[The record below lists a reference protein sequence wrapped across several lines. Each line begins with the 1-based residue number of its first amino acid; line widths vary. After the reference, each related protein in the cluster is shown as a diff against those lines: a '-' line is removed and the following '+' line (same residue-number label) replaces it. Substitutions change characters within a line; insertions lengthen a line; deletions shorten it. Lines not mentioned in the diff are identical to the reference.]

1 MLASLHVGNYVLIDS
16 LDIEFPGGLVIISG
30 ETGAGKSIILGALS
44 LVLGSKAD
52 ASMVGDHGETC
63 VVEAVFNIADDDDVD
78 ALLEENDIEK
88 DGSTLTIRRVV
99 NRSGRSRSFINDCP
113 VQQGVLATLSSR
125 LVDIHS
131 QHQTMMLSDGAFQL
145 GILDHYAGNAGLL
158 GECRECWSRL
168 TSLRKELSDTEER
181 LRRLA
186 DERDYNEARFRQLDE
201 AHLQDGEVE
210 ELEIEQKQLANAEE
224 IKESLYAVQ
233 EMFSPSGDGR
243 HSVDSV
249 LKESERLLGKVA
261 RFIPASS
268 ELAGRIESARLELDD
283 ILDEVASVNNNTEMS
298 AERLQVVD
306 ERLSLLYEL
315 MKRHGVSD
323 IASLIARRDEL
334 SAALYDSEALEGRKD
349 ELKRDID
356 AEENRY
362 EDLSARLHDARATKA
377 PEFASAICDSLHF
390 LELEKAVFDVEVVG
404 AAPGPSGA
412 DAVRFLFSSVGKTPV
427 DVAKCASGGE
437 LSRIMLSLK
446 AMMARFT
453 DMPTM
458 MFDEIDTGVSGS
470 AADRMGSMICR
481 MGEDMQVFAITHL
494 PQVAA
499 KGGAHYLVKKENAV
513 TSISRLSDEDR
524 VREIA
529 RMLSGSVIT
538 EAAMANA
545 RELLQ
550 GEK

>member
-16 LDIEFPGGLVIISG
+16 LDIDFPGGLVIISG

-52 ASMVGDHGETC
+52 ASMVGEHGDTC
-63 VVEAVFNIADDDDVD
+63 VVEAVFDIADDADVD

-88 DGSTLTIRRVV
+88 DGNSLTIRRVV
-99 NRSGRSRSFINDCP
+99 NRTGRSRSFINDCP

-131 QHQTMMLSDGAFQL
+131 QHQTLMLSDGMFQL
-145 GILDHYAGNAGLL
+145 GILDHFAGNNELL
-158 GECRECWSRL
+158 GECRESWNRL

-186 DERDYNEARFRQLDE
+186 DERDYNEARYRQLDE
-201 AHLQDGEVE
+201 AHLSDGELE
-210 ELEIEQKQLANAEE
+210 ELEAEQRQLANAEE

-233 EMFSPSGDGR
+233 EMFSPSNSDTQ
-243 HSVDSV
+243 SVDSI

-261 RFIPASS
+261 RFIPSASA
-268 ELAGRIESARLELDD
+268 LADRIESARLELDD
-283 ILDEVASVNNNTEMS
+283 ILDEVTSVNSGTEMS
-298 AERLQVVD
+298 AERLQAVD

-334 SAALYDSEALEGRKD
+334 SAALYDSEALDERRE
-349 ELKRDID
+349 ELKRGI
-356 AEENRY
+356 ASEEKHY
-362 EDLSARLHDARATKA
+362 DELSRRLHDARCAKA
-377 PEFASAICDSLHF
+377 PELASAICESLRF
-390 LELEKAVFDVEVVG
+390 LELDKAVFEVRVVE
-404 AAPGPSGA
+404 AAPGPQGV
-412 DAVRFLFSSVGKTPV
+412 DAVRFLFSSVGKTPT
-427 DVAKCASGGE
+427 DVSKCASGGE

-481 MGEDMQVFAITHL
+481 MGDDMQVFAITHQ

-499 KGGAHYLVKKENAV
+499 KGSAHYLVKKQNAV

-524 VREIA
+524 VHEIA

-538 EAAMANA
+538 DAAVANA

-550 GEK
+550 GA